1 MGSYRHTVFLL
12 GFSFILVSIN
22 GAVFWTIFRVF
33 IYDIGGSFLEVAMIS
48 AIQNV
53 FSVFLAPFWGSLGDE
68 LNWRKPFIVIGSLS
82 VSFFTTLFISAKKV
96 VEYLTIFIF
105 ASLFYSMV
113 NPNLNALISL
123 SVEREKRGKA
133 LGYFFGINAIGW
145 TLGGILSGLLAEA
158 YGMNYVFILSAIVGL
173 LGGLTILLF
182 LHEDKAS
189 ISFKKAVRDAWRKVI
204 DVFRIQRERSFN
216 ILLLSVILHGTGGG
230 IFFTLFQIKFFE
242 AVSRNY
248 AIYGIVSGLSGIGSI
263 IAPPFY
269 GSLTDK
275 IGRKLVMQ
283 ATLFIY
289 SIYFIILGIFWDP
302 IILTI
307 LWFLPLWPGVRISS
321 IALAA
326 DIAGEKRIGKY
337 QGLLES
343 INALARISGALIGGL
358 LADIYGARAN
368 LGIIDNILMLA
379 SIGPFIAALVI
390 SKIKE

>member
-1 MGSYRHTVFLL
+1 MGTYRRTIILL

-22 GAVFWTIFRVF
+22 GTIFWTIFRVF
-33 IYDIGGSFLEVAMIS
+33 IYDIGGSFLEVALIS
-48 AIQNV
+48 AIQNI

-68 LNWRKPFIVIGSLS
+68 LNRRKPFIVIGSLS
-82 VSFFTTLFISAKKV
+82 VAFFTTLFIQAKKV
-96 VEYLTIFIF
+96 IEYLIIFTL

-123 SVEREKRGKA
+123 PIEKEKRGKA

-145 TLGGILSGLLAEA
+145 TLGGVLSGLLAET

-173 LGGLTILLF
+173 LGGLTVLLF
-182 LHEDKAS
+182 LHEDKS
-189 ISFKKAVRDAWRKVI
+189 LICFRSVLKDTWRKVI
-204 DVFRIQRERSFN
+204 DVFRIQKEKNFN
-216 ILLLSVILHGTGGG
+216 ILLLSIILHGTGGG

-263 IAPPFY
+263 IAPPLY

-302 IILTI
+302 VILTI

-326 DIAGEKRIGKY
+326 DIAGEEKVGRY

-343 INALARISGALIGGL
+343 MNALARIFGALIGGL
-358 LADIYGARAN
+358 FADVYGARMS
-368 LGIIDNILMLA
+368 LGVIDNILMLA
-379 SIGPFIAALVI
+379 SIGPFIAGIVI

>member
-1 MGSYRHTVFLL
+1 MLL

-22 GAVFWTIFRVF
+22 GAIFWTIFRVF

-48 AIQNV
+48 AIQNI

-68 LNWRKPFIVIGSLS
+68 LNWRKPFIVIGSIS
-82 VSFFTTLFISAKKV
+82 VAFFTTLFLSASKV
-96 VEYLTIFIF
+96 TDYLVIFIF

-123 SVEREKRGKA
+123 SVEKESRGKA

-173 LGGLTILLF
+173 LGGLTILFF
-182 LHEDKAS
+182 LHEEKAPFHLS
-189 ISFKKAVRDAWRKVI
+189 NVIRDAWRKVI
-204 DVFRIQRERSFN
+204 DVFRVQRERNFN
-216 ILLLSVILHGTGGG
+216 ILLLAVILHGTGGG

-242 AVSRNY
+242 AVNRNY

-263 IAPPFY
+263 IAPPIY
-269 GSLTDK
+269 GTLTDK

-283 ATLFIY
+283 ATLMIY
-289 SIYFIILGIFWDP
+289 SIYFIVLGVFWDP
-302 IILTI
+302 VILTI

-326 DIAGEKRIGKY
+326 DIAGEEKMGKY

-343 INALARISGALIGGL
+343 VNALARIIGALLGGF
-358 LADIYGARAN
+358 LADLFTAR
-368 LGIIDNILMLA
+368 LDFSVIDHILMLA
-379 SIGPFIAALVI
+379 SIGPFLATI
-390 SKIKE
+390 SISRIKESIKSI